1 MRHLSSAIAAAFIA
15 AAVSCNKIEEPI
27 GVTDGDKI
35 TVKATM
41 DDIQDPDSKV
51 SFVKTD
57 GQWFVNWSSGD
68 KIAVNGITSGEVNI
82 DGDDPRLGTFTISG
96 VSSSNLYALSPASQF
111 VSGSFDAA
119 NSKFGSITLPA
130 VQNAIVNGIDPEA
143 CLMFAKGKS
152 SDPRLN
158 FSCGVAFLKFTI
170 SDGTSTTP
178 TRSIKISALGGEDMS
193 GQLDYKPGSAV
204 LRRTGMGGKTVTVGR
219 SQGFSHK
226 KVVFAAIVAREY
238 SKGIKLTITDTDGLV
253 QEIQDP
259 RPFTAEAGMSYKVN
273 ISYNPLTSGSLKI
286 SWGTPVDVFG
296 KGGFG
301 YPRMHRLNNGKLMI
315 MSTINGT
322 VMYATSLS
330 SPTDITSSTSWSG
343 RSVIANYWTESGT
356 KVICANPEFVQLSP
370 KNPYHPGRIIFAVNL
385 RPENKQT
392 SVYPYSI
399 GVKISD
405 DNGSSWT
412 PDGNS
417 EPTIVYASQ
426 KWPGNVQKGAWEPFL
441 MELPDG
447 RVQLYFTDNTPY
459 YAAGGAAGNNI
470 TVIESADGGDSWGS
484 PRIVCHTE
492 GGWDGMPAAIRYDNR
507 LYLLVEHKDARDLSD
522 SDESLM
528 YPMTMQAMSTTLDD
542 DWSSEIGGS
551 SSKRFYPFTQSTSIG
566 TGYYRGAPYIIS
578 TPNYLVLSC
587 QSARNSSSPRT
598 GTEVFPEVFA
608 CTHNDIS
615 NGKFT
620 NMRTGSW
627 NFPPMPS
634 GAVSGKYSSLCDLGG
649 DKICC
654 LSEVTVQSSGN
665 GTERRIFIIPGTIS
679 GQ

>member
-1 MRHLSSAIAAAFIA
+1 MRHQALAIAAAFMA
-15 AAVSCNKIEEPI
+15 AIVSCNKTEPTAGITGEETLTI
-27 GVTDGDKI
+27 
-35 TVKATM
+35 KAKM

-51 SFVKTD
+51 SFVKTS

-68 KIAVNGITSGEVNI
+68 KISVNGITSGEVET
-82 DGDDPRLGTFTISG
+82 DGDDPRLGSFAISG
-96 VSSSNLYALSPASQF
+96 VTSSNLYALCPAAQV

-119 NSKFGSITLPA
+119 KSKFGSINLPSE
-130 VQNAIVNGIDPEA
+130 QNAVVNGIDPQA

-178 TRSIKISALGGEDMS
+178 TRSILISAPGGEDMS
-193 GQLDYKPGSAV
+193 GQLDYKPGSGV
-204 LRRTGMGGKTVTVGR
+204 LRRTAMGGKTVTVGR

-226 KVVFAAIVAREY
+226 KVVFAAIAAREY
-238 SKGIKLTITDTDGLV
+238 SKGIKLTITDMNGLV

-273 ISYNPLTSGSLKI
+273 INYNPLTSGTLKI
-286 SWGTPVDVFG
+286 SWGTPIDVFG

-301 YPRMHRLNNGKLMI
+301 YPRMHRLNDGRLMI
-315 MSTINGT
+315 MSTINGS
-322 VMYATSLS
+322 VMNAATLS
-330 SPTDITSSTSWSG
+330 SPTDISDNTSWSG
-343 RSVIANYWTESGT
+343 RSVVANYWTENGT
-356 KVICANPEFVQLSP
+356 KVNCANPEFVQLSS
-370 KNPYHPGRIIFAVNL
+370 KNPYHPGRIIFTVNL

-392 SVYPYSI
+392 SLYPYSI
-399 GVKISD
+399 GIKVSD

-412 PDGNS
+412 PEGNDK
-417 EPTIVYASQ
+417 PVIVYASQ
-426 KWPGNVQKGAWEPFL
+426 KWPGDVQKGAWEPFL

-470 TVIESADGGDSWGS
+470 TVIESADGGDSWGT

-492 GGWDGMPAAIRYDNR
+492 GGWDGMPAAIRYDDR
-507 LYLLVEHKDARDLSD
+507 LYLVVEHKDTRDLSD

-528 YPMTMQAMSTTLDD
+528 YPMTMQAMSNALDD
-542 DWSSEIGGS
+542 NWSSEITGS
-551 SSKRFYPFTQSTSIG
+551 SSSRFYPFSQSTSIG
-566 TGYYRGAPYIIS
+566 TGYYRGAPYLIS
-578 TPNYLVLSC
+578 TSNYLILSC

-598 GTEVFPEVFA
+598 GSEVFPEVFA
-608 CTHNDIS
+608 CTHKDIS
-615 NGKFT
+615 DGKFT

-627 NFPPMPS
+627 NFPTMPD

-649 DKICC
+649 DRICC
-654 LSEVTVQSSGN
+654 LSEVTVQTGGSGS
-665 GTERRIFIIPGTIS
+665 ERRIFIIPGTIS